1 MAEDTKETYTNKN
14 DEIWNI
20 IQILLK
26 YEKIYIGKLVAFVII
41 LVTVY
46 IDENNLNSISKQNF
60 IGTFTFILSV
70 TIDCIV
76 LTQAIRSSIKGV
88 INVIHLI
95 FTFIMFLC
103 FAFVLLIFMGE
114 IDISSTIVFM
124 CNRINI
130 LCCCSPILE
139 LGYDTILHMHNEITN
154 KY

>member
-130 LCCCSPILE
+130 LCCSPILE